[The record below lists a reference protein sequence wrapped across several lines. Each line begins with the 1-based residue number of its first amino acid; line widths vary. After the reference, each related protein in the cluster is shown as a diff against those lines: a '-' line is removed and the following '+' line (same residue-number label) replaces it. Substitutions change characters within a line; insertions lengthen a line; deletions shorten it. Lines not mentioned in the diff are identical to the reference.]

1 MTPALGVNLR
11 QVTLEAHLQFYKI
24 HSNLLNMTR
33 WMQVQS
39 SVSGYKRITRED
51 LRDFDWKARNV
62 LDSIDQ
68 VLGYLPV
75 SDQEP
80 WRVRRALVSARSEQ
94 ARLFEANWN
103 EWHASGVKPK
113 KGEAK
118 PRQKEAIRLQSEID
132 ALQKQDKELSPEL
145 EEAFSRWKSSSR

>member
-1 MTPALGVNLR
+1 MLA
-11 QVTLEAHLQFYKI
+11 
-24 HSNLLNMTR
+24 
-33 WMQVQS
+33 
-39 SVSGYKRITRED
+39 
-51 LRDFDWKARNV
+51 
-62 LDSIDQ
+62 SIDH

-103 EWHASGVKPK
+103 EWHASGVKLK

-118 PRQKEAIRLQSEID
+118 PWQKEAIRLQSEID
-132 ALQKQDKELSPEL
+132 AVEKRNKELSQ
-145 EEAFSRWKSSSR
+145 KSQ

>member
-1 MTPALGVNLR
+1 
-11 QVTLEAHLQFYKI
+11 
-24 HSNLLNMTR
+24 
-33 WMQVQS
+33 
-39 SVSGYKRITRED
+39 
-51 LRDFDWKARNV
+51 V

-103 EWHASGVKPK
+103 EWHASGVKAK
-113 KGEAK
+113 KDEVK
-118 PRQKEAIRLQSEID
+118 PWQKEAMRLQSEID
-132 ALQKQDKELSPEL
+132 EVEKRDKELSQ
-145 EEAFSRWKSSSR
+145 KSQ

>member
-1 MTPALGVNLR
+1 MTPAPGVNLR
-11 QVTLEAHLQFYKI
+11 QVTLEAHLQFYKM

-68 VLGYLPV
+68 VLGELPV

-118 PRQKEAIRLQSEID
+118 PWQKEAIRLQSEID
-132 ALQKQDKELSPEL
+132 AVEKRYKELKELSQ
-145 EEAFSRWKSSSR
+145 KSQ